1 MDYIEVTFSIEPFS
15 IENAEIV
22 EAIVVDCGFESFVTE
37 DEALKG
43 YIPIDDYSAEIPRR
57 LKILLGD
64 FCDRAQSP
72 RYSSGATEN
81 AAESTAE
88 NAAESTAGSMTS
100 EAASGFTVSF
110 QTNYIKEQNWNLP
123 WEEQFSP
130 IVVDGLCTVKAD
142 FHKDLKRTKYNIT
155 IKPNMAFGTGHH
167 QTTTLMMRT
176 LLKLAGVEGS
186 SIARS
191 NGTAEGS
198 GTAESKGSVESQ
210 GCNALKGKQV
220 LDMGTGTGIL
230 AILAAKLG
238 ALRPVHAID
247 VDVTAV
253 NSAKE
258 NLWKNRLHKA
268 VIVLYGDA
276 SLIQAGKYD
285 IILANINRNILM
297 EDLSTYQR
305 GLRPGGFVV
314 MSGFFGED
322 IPMLVERG
330 AELGLTKVYSELLE
344 NWGLLILGK

>member
-1 MDYIEVTFSIEPFS
+1 MDYIEVTFNIEPFS

-64 FCDRAQSP
+64 FCDRALSP

-81 AAESTAE
+81 AA
-88 NAAESTAGSMTS
+88 

-176 LLKLAGVEGS
+176 LLKLAGVES
-186 SIARS
+186 
-191 NGTAEGS
+191 S
-198 GTAESKGSVESQ
+198 GTAESKGSVGSQ

-305 GLRPGGFVV
+305 GLRPGGLVV

>member
-1 MDYIEVTFSIEPFS
+1 MDYIEVTFNIEPFS

-72 RYSSGATEN
+72 SYSSGAVER
-81 AAESTAE
+81 A
-88 NAAESTAGSMTS
+88 S

-176 LLKLAGVEGS
+176 LLKLAGVES
-186 SIARS
+186 
-191 NGTAEGS
+191 S
-198 GTAESKGSVESQ
+198 GTAESKGSVGSQ

-305 GLRPGGFVV
+305 GLRPGGLVV

>member
-72 RYSSGATEN
+72 SYSSGAVER
-81 AAESTAE
+81 A
-88 NAAESTAGSMTS
+88 S

-198 GTAESKGSVESQ
+198 GTAESKGSVGSQ

-305 GLRPGGFVV
+305 GLRPGGLVV

-330 AELGLTKVYSELLE
+330 AELGLIKVYSELLE

>member
-1 MDYIEVTFSIEPFS
+1 MDYIEVTFNIEPFS

-81 AAESTAE
+81 AA
-88 NAAESTAGSMTS
+88 

-176 LLKLAGVEGS
+176 LLKLAGVES
-186 SIARS
+186 
-191 NGTAEGS
+191 S
-198 GTAESKGSVESQ
+198 GTAESKGSVGSQ

-305 GLRPGGFVV
+305 GLRPGGLVV

-344 NWGLLILGK
+344 NWGLLVLAK

>member
-22 EAIVVDCGFESFVTE
+22 EAIVVDCGFESFITE

-64 FCDRAQSP
+64 FCDRAPSP
-72 RYSSGATEN
+72 RYSSGAT
-81 AAESTAE
+81 E

-176 LLKLAGVEGS
+176 LLKLAGVEG
-186 SIARS
+186 
-191 NGTAEGS
+191 NGTAESNGGIAGN
-198 GTAESKGSVESQ
+198 GTFGCA

-305 GLRPGGFVV
+305 GLRPGGLVV

>member
-1 MDYIEVTFSIEPFS
+1 MDYIEVTFNIEPFS

-64 FCDRAQSP
+64 FCDRALSP
-72 RYSSGATEN
+72 RYSSGA
-81 AAESTAE
+81 AKRA
-88 NAAESTAGSMTS
+88 S

-176 LLKLAGVEGS
+176 LLKLAGVES
-186 SIARS
+186 
-191 NGTAEGS
+191 S
-198 GTAESKGSVESQ
+198 GTAESKGSVGSQ

-305 GLRPGGFVV
+305 GLRPGGLVV

-322 IPMLVERG
+322 IPMLVGRG

-344 NWGLLILGK
+344 NWGLLVLAK

>member
-1 MDYIEVTFSIEPFS
+1 MDYIEVTFNIEPFS

-81 AAESTAE
+81 AAE
-88 NAAESTAGSMTS
+88 
-100 EAASGFTVSF
+100 AASGFTVSF
-110 QTNYIKEQNWNLP
+110 QTNYTKEQHWNLP

-130 IVVDGLCTVKAD
+130 IVGDGLCTVKAD

-186 SIARS
+186 
-191 NGTAEGS
+191 
-198 GTAESKGSVESQ
+198 GTAESTGSVGSQ

-305 GLRPGGFVV
+305 GLRPGGLVV

-344 NWGLLILGK
+344 NWGLLVLAK

>member
-1 MDYIEVTFSIEPFS
+1 MDYIEVTFNIEPFS

-64 FCDRAQSP
+64 FCDRVPSP
-72 RYSSGATEN
+72 RYSPGAVER
-81 AAESTAE
+81 A
-88 NAAESTAGSMTS
+88 S
-100 EAASGFTVSF
+100 EAASGFSVSF

-176 LLKLAGVEGS
+176 LLKLAGVES
-186 SIARS
+186 
-191 NGTAEGS
+191 S
-198 GTAESKGSVESQ
+198 GTAESKGSVGSQ

-305 GLRPGGFVV
+305 GLRPGGLVV

>member
-1 MDYIEVTFSIEPFS
+1 MP
-15 IENAEIV
+15 
-22 EAIVVDCGFESFVTE
+22 
-37 DEALKG
+37 
-43 YIPIDDYSAEIPRR
+43 
-57 LKILLGD
+57 
-64 FCDRAQSP
+64 SP
-72 RYSSGATEN
+72 RYSSGA
-81 AAESTAE
+81 AERA
-88 NAAESTAGSMTS
+88 S
-100 EAASGFTVSF
+100 EAASGFSVSF

-176 LLKLAGVEGS
+176 LLKLAGVKS
-186 SIARS
+186 
-191 NGTAEGS
+191 S
-198 GTAESKGSVESQ
+198 GTAESKGSVGSQ

-305 GLRPGGFVV
+305 GLRPGGLVV

>member
-1 MDYIEVTFSIEPFS
+1 MDYIEVTFNIEPFS

-81 AAESTAE
+81 AA
-88 NAAESTAGSMTS
+88 

-176 LLKLAGVEGS
+176 LLKLAGVGS
-186 SIARS
+186 
-191 NGTAEGS
+191 S
-198 GTAESKGSVESQ
+198 GTAESTGSVGSQ

-305 GLRPGGFVV
+305 GLKPGGLVV

>member
-72 RYSSGATEN
+72 RYSSGAVER
-81 AAESTAE
+81 A
-88 NAAESTAGSMTS
+88 S

-176 LLKLAGVEGS
+176 LLKLAGVES
-186 SIARS
+186 
-191 NGTAEGS
+191 S
-198 GTAESKGSVESQ
+198 GTAESKGSVGSQ

>member
-1 MDYIEVTFSIEPFS
+1 MDYIEVTFNIEPFS

-64 FCDRAQSP
+64 FCDRVPSP
-72 RYSSGATEN
+72 RYSPG
-81 AAESTAE
+81 AAERA
-88 NAAESTAGSMTS
+88 S

-176 LLKLAGVEGS
+176 LLKLAGVEG
-186 SIARS
+186 
-191 NGTAEGS
+191 T
-198 GTAESKGSVESQ
+198 

-305 GLRPGGFVV
+305 GLRPGGLVV

-344 NWGLLILGK
+344 NWGLLVLAK

>member
-81 AAESTAE
+81 AA
-88 NAAESTAGSMTS
+88 

-305 GLRPGGFVV
+305 GLRPGGLVV

-344 NWGLLILGK
+344 NWGLLILAK

>member
-1 MDYIEVTFSIEPFS
+1 MDYIEVTFNIEPFS

-81 AAESTAE
+81 AAE
-88 NAAESTAGSMTS
+88 
-100 EAASGFTVSF
+100 AASGFSVSF

-176 LLKLAGVEGS
+176 LLKLAGVEGG
-186 SIARS
+186 SI
-191 NGTAEGS
+191 
-198 GTAESKGSVESQ
+198 AESKGSVGSQ

-305 GLRPGGFVV
+305 GLRPGGLVV

-344 NWGLLILGK
+344 NWGLLVLAK

>member
-1 MDYIEVTFSIEPFS
+1 MDYIEFTFSIEPFS

-176 LLKLAGVEGS
+176 LLKLAGVEG
-186 SIARS
+186 
-191 NGTAEGS
+191 T
-198 GTAESKGSVESQ
+198 

-305 GLRPGGFVV
+305 GLRPGGLVV

>member
-1 MDYIEVTFSIEPFS
+1 MDYIEVTFNIEPFS

-64 FCDRAQSP
+64 FCDRVPSP
-72 RYSSGATEN
+72 RYSPG
-81 AAESTAE
+81 AAERA
-88 NAAESTAGSMTS
+88 S
-100 EAASGFTVSF
+100 EAASGFSVSF

-176 LLKLAGVEGS
+176 LLKLAGVES
-186 SIARS
+186 
-191 NGTAEGS
+191 S

-305 GLRPGGFVV
+305 GLRPGGLVV

>member
-1 MDYIEVTFSIEPFS
+1 MDYIEVTFNIEPFS

-72 RYSSGATEN
+72 SYSSGAVER
-81 AAESTAE
+81 A
-88 NAAESTAGSMTS
+88 S

-176 LLKLAGVEGS
+176 LLKLAGVES
-186 SIARS
+186 
-191 NGTAEGS
+191 S
-198 GTAESKGSVESQ
+198 GTAESKGSVGSQ

-305 GLRPGGFVV
+305 GLRPGGLVV

-344 NWGLLILGK
+344 NWGLLILAK

>member
-1 MDYIEVTFSIEPFS
+1 MDYIEVTFNIEPFS

-72 RYSSGATEN
+72 SYSSGAVER
-81 AAESTAE
+81 A
-88 NAAESTAGSMTS
+88 S

-176 LLKLAGVEGS
+176 LLKLAGVEG
-186 SIARS
+186 
-191 NGTAEGS
+191 T
-198 GTAESKGSVESQ
+198 

>member
-64 FCDRAQSP
+64 FCDRVPSP
-72 RYSSGATEN
+72 RYSSGA
-81 AAESTAE
+81 AKD
-88 NAAESTAGSMTS
+88 AAESTAGSMTS
-100 EAASGFTVSF
+100 EAASGFSVSF

-176 LLKLAGVEGS
+176 LLKLAGVES
-186 SIARS
+186 
-191 NGTAEGS
+191 S
-198 GTAESKGSVESQ
+198 GTAESKGSVGSQ

-305 GLRPGGFVV
+305 GLRPGGLVV

-344 NWGLLILGK
+344 NWGLLVLAK

>member
-1 MDYIEVTFSIEPFS
+1 MDYIEVTFNIEPFS

-64 FCDRAQSP
+64 FCDRVPSP
-72 RYSSGATEN
+72 RYSSGATE
-81 AAESTAE
+81 
-88 NAAESTAGSMTS
+88 
-100 EAASGFTVSF
+100 AASGFSVSF

-176 LLKLAGVEGS
+176 LLKLAGVES
-186 SIARS
+186 
-191 NGTAEGS
+191 S
-198 GTAESKGSVESQ
+198 GTAESKGSVGSQ

-305 GLRPGGFVV
+305 GLRPGGLVV

>member
-81 AAESTAE
+81 AAE
-88 NAAESTAGSMTS
+88 
-100 EAASGFTVSF
+100 AASGFSVSF

-176 LLKLAGVEGS
+176 LLKLAGVES
-186 SIARS
+186 
-191 NGTAEGS
+191 S
-198 GTAESKGSVESQ
+198 GTAESKGSVGSQ

-305 GLRPGGFVV
+305 GLRPGGLVV

>member
-81 AAESTAE
+81 AA
-88 NAAESTAGSMTS
+88 

-176 LLKLAGVEGS
+176 LLKLAGVES
-186 SIARS
+186 
-191 NGTAEGS
+191 S
-198 GTAESKGSVESQ
+198 GTAESKGSVGSQ

-305 GLRPGGFVV
+305 GLRRGGLVV

>member
-22 EAIVVDCGFESFVTE
+22 EAIVVDCGFESFITE

-72 RYSSGATEN
+72 SYSPGA
-81 AAESTAE
+81 AKD
-88 NAAESTAGSMTS
+88 AAESTAGSMTS
-100 EAASGFTVSF
+100 EATSGFTVSF

-176 LLKLAGVEGS
+176 LLKLAGVES
-186 SIARS
+186 
-191 NGTAEGS
+191 S
-198 GTAESKGSVESQ
+198 GTAESKGSVGSQ

-305 GLRPGGFVV
+305 GLRPGGLVV

>member
-64 FCDRAQSP
+64 FCDRVPSP
-72 RYSSGATEN
+72 RYPSD
-81 AAESTAE
+81 AAERA
-88 NAAESTAGSMTS
+88 S
-100 EAASGFTVSF
+100 EAASGFSVSF

-176 LLKLAGVEGS
+176 LLKLAGVES
-186 SIARS
+186 
-191 NGTAEGS
+191 S
-198 GTAESKGSVESQ
+198 GTAESKGSVGSQ

-305 GLRPGGFVV
+305 GLRPGGLVV

>member
-1 MDYIEVTFSIEPFS
+1 MDYIEVTFNIEPFS

-64 FCDRAQSP
+64 SCDRAQSP
-72 RYSSGATEN
+72 RYSSGA
-81 AAESTAE
+81 AKRA
-88 NAAESTAGSMTS
+88 S

-176 LLKLAGVEGS
+176 LLKLAGVEG
-186 SIARS
+186 
-191 NGTAEGS
+191 NGTAESNGGIACN
-198 GTAESKGSVESQ
+198 GTFGCA

-305 GLRPGGFVV
+305 GLRPGGLVV

>member
-1 MDYIEVTFSIEPFS
+1 
-15 IENAEIV
+15 
-22 EAIVVDCGFESFVTE
+22 
-37 DEALKG
+37 
-43 YIPIDDYSAEIPRR
+43 
-57 LKILLGD
+57 
-64 FCDRAQSP
+64 
-72 RYSSGATEN
+72 
-81 AAESTAE
+81 
-88 NAAESTAGSMTS
+88 
-100 EAASGFTVSF
+100 
-110 QTNYIKEQNWNLP
+110 
-123 WEEQFSP
+123 
-130 IVVDGLCTVKAD
+130 
-142 FHKDLKRTKYNIT
+142 
-155 IKPNMAFGTGHH
+155 MAFGTGHH

-176 LLKLAGVEGS
+176 LLKLAGVEG
-186 SIARS
+186 
-191 NGTAEGS
+191 T
-198 GTAESKGSVESQ
+198 

-305 GLRPGGFVV
+305 GLRPGGLVV

>member
-1 MDYIEVTFSIEPFS
+1 MDYIEVTFNIEPFS

-72 RYSSGATEN
+72 RYSSGATD
-81 AAESTAE
+81 
-88 NAAESTAGSMTS
+88 
-100 EAASGFTVSF
+100 AASGFTVSF

-198 GTAESKGSVESQ
+198 GTAESKGSVGSQ

-305 GLRPGGFVV
+305 GLRPGGLVV

>member
-81 AAESTAE
+81 AA
-88 NAAESTAGSMTS
+88 

-176 LLKLAGVEGS
+176 LLKLAGVES
-186 SIARS
+186 
-191 NGTAEGS
+191 S
-198 GTAESKGSVESQ
+198 GTAESKGSVGSQ

-305 GLRPGGFVV
+305 GLRPGGLVV

-330 AELGLTKVYSELLE
+330 AALGLTKVYSELLE
-344 NWGLLILGK
+344 NWGLLVLAK

>member
-22 EAIVVDCGFESFVTE
+22 EAIVVDCGFESFITE

-81 AAESTAE
+81 AA
-88 NAAESTAGSMTS
+88 

-176 LLKLAGVEGS
+176 LLKLAGVES
-186 SIARS
+186 
-191 NGTAEGS
+191 S
-198 GTAESKGSVESQ
+198 GTAESKGSVGSQ

-305 GLRPGGFVV
+305 GLRPGGLVV

>member
-72 RYSSGATEN
+72 RYSSGAVER
-81 AAESTAE
+81 A
-88 NAAESTAGSMTS
+88 S
-100 EAASGFTVSF
+100 EAASGFSVSF

-176 LLKLAGVEGS
+176 LLKLAGVES
-186 SIARS
+186 
-191 NGTAEGS
+191 S
-198 GTAESKGSVESQ
+198 GTAESKGSVGSQ

-305 GLRPGGFVV
+305 GLRPGGLVV

>member
-72 RYSSGATEN
+72 RYSPGA
-81 AAESTAE
+81 AKD
-88 NAAESTAGSMTS
+88 AAESTAGSMTS
-100 EAASGFTVSF
+100 EAASGFSVSF

-176 LLKLAGVEGS
+176 LLKLAGVES
-186 SIARS
+186 
-191 NGTAEGS
+191 S
-198 GTAESKGSVESQ
+198 GTAESKGSVGSQ

-305 GLRPGGFVV
+305 GLRPGGLVV

>member
-1 MDYIEVTFSIEPFS
+1 MDYIEVTFNIEPFS

-81 AAESTAE
+81 AA
-88 NAAESTAGSMTS
+88 

-176 LLKLAGVEGS
+176 LLKLAGVES
-186 SIARS
+186 C
-191 NGTAEGS
+191 
-198 GTAESKGSVESQ
+198 GTAESKGSVGSQ

-305 GLRPGGFVV
+305 GLRPGGLVV

>member
-81 AAESTAE
+81 AAE
-88 NAAESTAGSMTS
+88 
-100 EAASGFTVSF
+100 AASGFTVSF

-176 LLKLAGVEGS
+176 LLKLAGVGS
-186 SIARS
+186 
-191 NGTAEGS
+191 S
-198 GTAESKGSVESQ
+198 GTAESTGSVGSQ

-305 GLRPGGFVV
+305 GLKPGGLVV

>member
-64 FCDRAQSP
+64 FCDRVPSP
-72 RYSSGATEN
+72 RYSSGA
-81 AAESTAE
+81 AESTAE
-88 NAAESTAGSMTS
+88 STAGLMTS

-176 LLKLAGVEGS
+176 LLKLAGVES
-186 SIARS
+186 
-191 NGTAEGS
+191 S
-198 GTAESKGSVESQ
+198 GTAESKGSVGSQ

-305 GLRPGGFVV
+305 GLRPGGLVV

>member
-72 RYSSGATEN
+72 RYSSGA
-81 AAESTAE
+81 AERA
-88 NAAESTAGSMTS
+88 S
-100 EAASGFTVSF
+100 EATSGFTVSF

-176 LLKLAGVEGS
+176 LLKLAGVES
-186 SIARS
+186 
-191 NGTAEGS
+191 S
-198 GTAESKGSVESQ
+198 GTAESKGSVGSQ

-305 GLRPGGFVV
+305 GLRPGGLVV

>member
-1 MDYIEVTFSIEPFS
+1 MDYIEVTFNIEPFS

-72 RYSSGATEN
+72 RYSPGAVER
-81 AAESTAE
+81 A
-88 NAAESTAGSMTS
+88 S
-100 EAASGFTVSF
+100 EAASGFSVSF

-176 LLKLAGVEGS
+176 LLKLAGVEG
-186 SIARS
+186 
-191 NGTAEGS
+191 T
-198 GTAESKGSVESQ
+198 

-305 GLRPGGFVV
+305 GLRPGGLVV

-344 NWGLLILGK
+344 NWGLLVLAK

>member
-1 MDYIEVTFSIEPFS
+1 MDYIEVTFNIEPFS

-72 RYSSGATEN
+72 RYSSGA
-81 AAESTAE
+81 AKD
-88 NAAESTAGSMTS
+88 AAESTAGSMTS
-100 EAASGFTVSF
+100 EAASGFSVSF
-110 QTNYIKEQNWNLP
+110 KTNYIKEQNWNLP

-176 LLKLAGVEGS
+176 LLKLAGVES
-186 SIARS
+186 
-191 NGTAEGS
+191 S
-198 GTAESKGSVESQ
+198 GTAESKGSVGRQ

-305 GLRPGGFVV
+305 GLRPGGLVV

>member
-64 FCDRAQSP
+64 FCDRAPSAC
-72 RYSSGATEN
+72 YSSGAT
-81 AAESTAE
+81 E

-176 LLKLAGVEGS
+176 LLKLAGVES
-186 SIARS
+186 
-191 NGTAEGS
+191 S
-198 GTAESKGSVESQ
+198 GTAESKGSVGSQ

-305 GLRPGGFVV
+305 GLRPGGLVV

>member
-1 MDYIEVTFSIEPFS
+1 MDYIEVTFNIEPFS

-64 FCDRAQSP
+64 FCDRVPSP
-72 RYSSGATEN
+72 RYSSGATE
-81 AAESTAE
+81 
-88 NAAESTAGSMTS
+88 
-100 EAASGFTVSF
+100 AASGFSVSF

-176 LLKLAGVEGS
+176 LLKLAGVES
-186 SIARS
+186 
-191 NGTAEGS
+191 S
-198 GTAESKGSVESQ
+198 GTAESKGSVGSQ

-305 GLRPGGFVV
+305 GLRPGGLVV

-344 NWGLLILGK
+344 NWGLLVLAK

>member
-64 FCDRAQSP
+64 FCDRVPSP
-72 RYSSGATEN
+72 RYSSGAT
-81 AAESTAE
+81 E

-100 EAASGFTVSF
+100 EAASGFSVSF

-176 LLKLAGVEGS
+176 LLKLAGVEG
-186 SIARS
+186 
-191 NGTAEGS
+191 NGTAESNGGIAGN
-198 GTAESKGSVESQ
+198 GTFGCA

-305 GLRPGGFVV
+305 GLRPGGLVV